1 MRIKYLAAPDVKR
14 RVEEIV
20 TFLDL
25 SYIDSTSVHCVR
37 SIGSRSK
44 RIIARIHG
52 LGRIWQAALH
62 FVPVYIIE
70 VISERYDKL
79 SKDEKDKILI
89 HELLHIDIG
98 CLFGRGHVFA
108 IHLSHIY
115 ENAVR
120 HPIQSK
126 TVENSHQVRSQR

>member
-70 VISERYDKL
+70 VISERYDNL

-89 HELLHIDIG
+89 HELLHIPKGFSGGFRVHKGYIDRNKVNN
-98 CLFGRGHVFA
+98 L
-108 IHLSHIY
+108 Y
-115 ENAVR
+115 
-120 HPIQSK
+120 K
-126 TVENSHQVRSQR
+126 TLKSVSL